1 MSLNV
6 KDILSAAAAD
16 GEGAPVLV
24 EDFGDIVID
33 IATASSA
40 NGTIK
45 IYGSISQDP
54 PDFAAAQSVS
64 NMYDTLQVVDLE
76 SRYKITFTCDTA
88 PIFNTV
94 SGQEPGI
101 NLNGTVT
108 NVNIGINLQPSL
120 KGIVGP
126 MGEQGLQGES
136 GKSTIPGNKG
146 VTGYY
151 GLRGDITK

>member
-54 PDFAAAQSVS
+54 PDFTAAQSVS

-76 SRYKITFTCDTA
+76 DGS
-88 PIFNTV
+88 
-94 SGQEPGI
+94 
-101 NLNGTVT
+101 
-108 NVNIGINLQPSL
+108 NIGGDTGIAAAGTDIFRQVEINTNHIRWVNVVLSSYVAGAFTVRA
-120 KGIVGP
+120 KA
-126 MGEQGLQGES
+126 S
-136 GKSTIPGNKG
+136 SKRN
-146 VTGYY
+146 
-151 GLRGDITK
+151 